1 MSDDGCWNVVVSSAA
16 SCLRNNPN
24 PDLIDLRVGVVALVW
39 SRLHRP
45 LRVYLKEVKY
55 QHEKDKKATKK
66 KKKKKKK
73 RGIDKGWF
81 ANQIYN

>member
-1 MSDDGCWNVVVSSAA
+1 
-16 SCLRNNPN
+16 
-24 PDLIDLRVGVVALVW
+24 VGVVALVW

-73 RGIDKGWF
+73 KRGIDKGWF